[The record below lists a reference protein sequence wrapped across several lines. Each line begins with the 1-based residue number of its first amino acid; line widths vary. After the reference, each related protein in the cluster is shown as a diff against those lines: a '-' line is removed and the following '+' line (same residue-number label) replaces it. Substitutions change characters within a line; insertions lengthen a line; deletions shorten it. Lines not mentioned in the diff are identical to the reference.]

1 MTLPKLQMFCSCN
14 CPVSPTVLALTP
26 DKKLLCVSHCPNC
39 GQETQTAFPLSELE
53 AHCPKPELTAETLAT
68 AIDEAVEGQRKPT
81 LMGSPH
87 STTRCSRRPRLR
99 LNKHLYYYCKLNK
112 RPNMGKIRHC
122 CVKCPHLGSRPKLV
136 QLEGVCTAKSAT

>member
-1 MTLPKLQMFCSCN
+1 MTIPKLQMFCSCN

-68 AIDEAVEGQRKPT
+68 AIDEAVEAATETNSDGFTPFDYKM
-81 LMGSPH
+81 L
-87 STTRCSRRPRLR
+87 
-99 LNKHLYYYCKLNK
+99 KEA
-112 RPNMGKIRHC
+112 KIA
-122 CVKCPHLGSRPKLV
+122 
-136 QLEGVCTAKSAT
+136 LE